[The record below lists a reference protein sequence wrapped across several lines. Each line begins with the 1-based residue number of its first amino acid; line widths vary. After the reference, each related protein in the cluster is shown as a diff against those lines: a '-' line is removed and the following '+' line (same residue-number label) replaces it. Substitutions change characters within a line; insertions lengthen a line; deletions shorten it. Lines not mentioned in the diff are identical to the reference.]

1 MVAINLMEIKMRKF
15 ISWLKD
21 KNENVKNKKQ
31 ARIHNLI
38 IQILEE
44 FVV

>member
-1 MVAINLMEIKMRKF
+1 MKKI

-21 KNENVKNKKQ
+21 KNENVQNKKK
-31 ARIHNLI
+31 ARILNHL

-44 FVV
+44 FV

>member
-1 MVAINLMEIKMRKF
+1 MKKL

-21 KNENVKNKKQ
+21 KNELVGLKNKKQ
-31 ARIHNLI
+31 ARIMSHI

-44 FVV
+44 FV

>member
-1 MVAINLMEIKMRKF
+1 MRKF
-15 ISWLKD
+15 VGWLKD
-21 KNENVKNKKQ
+21 KNENVKNKRQ
-31 ARIHNLI
+31 ARINNLI